1 MFTIYAASA
10 GSGKTFTLT
19 KEFLKLAL
27 ADHPDP
33 QEQEGPWKFS
43 PYYFQHILAV
53 TFTNDAAHEMKKRI
67 LDTLLDLKKYND
79 LDPARQ
85 KKVKALRELLLV
97 EITDSVT
104 GESIGEAE
112 LQKRAALTF
121 QVLLHQYGRL
131 SVSTI
136 DSFTQRVVSAFTE
149 ELGIPYN
156 FEVSLESDV
165 LVAAGVE
172 QLLSKVGQAEFNQ
185 LTLVLEEL
193 VAELADQGKSWK
205 SLQTELLSVGKK
217 ILDDKHRDALKKLED
232 LSTADFWE
240 IRKKIRDYCACQDT
254 EYRRLGKV
262 AVELIEEKAA
272 LAIADFSYG
281 ANGAAGFLQKIRDGH
296 KTFAEG
302 ISSRLYSVVRREQ
315 NWLKAKVALPILSS
329 FEAIE
334 SELEVVGRELIQLH
348 ESQIQKYTLCLE
360 IDKHLHKLALLK
372 QLSDEVK
379 SIEDHTGQIHI
390 SRFNQSILNIV
401 LEEPIPF
408 LYERLGEKFHHILI
422 DEFQDTSQLQ
432 WLNFMPLIDNSLSSD
447 YYNLVVG
454 DAKQSIYRFRG
465 GEMEQLVYLHE
476 GKDLTPMLPA
486 GNEINWNV
494 GDRLLTI
501 KDKLYP
507 QVLDFNRRSCKEII
521 DFNNDILK
529 HILANQVPAEWEVT
543 PRIYSAYIQKAP
555 DNPACGG
562 HVQIDFL
569 DNEKPS
575 TPEFIL
581 RQISECLADGYEY
594 KDIAILCRKNK
605 HARELA
611 DTLTATGIRVISADS
626 LLVSASPVVNL
637 IIAFLRVLNTPD
649 QPLAKYEAAYLFL
662 KEIQGQVPEEKV
674 NTRIRQMVEA
684 PDMRAFWRWVRE
696 KELERIAELPK
707 EAEEKELNSFQMQK
721 ASLFESCEELI
732 ARFKLFDKPDQSAY
746 LFRFLDYV
754 QDFSTRKSGH
764 LSDFL
769 LDWEQQKFKLC
780 VSSPEG
786 ANAVRIQT
794 IHKSK
799 GLEFPVVLLPYAN
812 WSFKNN
818 LWDEIWGDLE
828 SMEAEE
834 LTLVSVDDQPSRSL
848 KVAPF
853 SVSQRLAA
861 THLKEAYEKETEQTF
876 LDNLNLLYV
885 ALTRPVERVYISM
898 ETKLSK
904 KGEVT
909 GLKDTVGVFFS
920 DYVNA
925 CEGTHVLRQ
934 GKPRVKANQKEET
947 GKVVITGVITKD
959 RRGSMRLRRQ
969 KDRLSELD
977 SFALQKDWG
986 NKAHIVM
993 REINTPE
1000 DVPVVIDRMQKRGL
1014 LDETQVVRMQ
1024 EAINR
1029 ILSKEEMKPYFEM
1042 PAEFLSEREILMPNG
1057 EVIRPD
1063 RVVIRPDQTVAIL
1076 DYKTGQARDSHKEQI
1091 KKYARRYR
1099 EMGYKH
1105 IEGWIVYLESGEL
1118 VQVS

>member
-19 KEFLKLAL
+19 REFLQLAL
-27 ADHPDP
+27 GNNPDP
-33 QEQEGPWKFS
+33 DGQLKFS

-53 TFTNDAAHEMKKRI
+53 TFTNDAAHEMKERI
-67 LDTLLDLKKYND
+67 MNRLLELRKYDQLTEQEKKNLKPFVD
-79 LDPARQ
+79 Q
-85 KKVKALRELLLV
+85 LLAG
-97 EITDSVT
+97 ITDPVT
-104 GESIGEAE
+104 KKSITEAE
-112 LQKRAALTF
+112 LQNRAAQTF

-172 QLLSKVGQAEFNQ
+172 QLLSKVGQAEFSQ
-185 LTLVLEEL
+185 LTVVLEEL

-240 IRKKIRDYCACQDT
+240 IRKKIRDYCGCQDA
-254 EYRRLGKV
+254 EYRRLGKI

-272 LAIADFSYG
+272 LTIADFSYG
-281 ANGAAGFLQKIRDGH
+281 SAGAAGFLQKVRDGE
-296 KTFAEG
+296 KTFSEG
-302 ISSRLYSVVRREQ
+302 IANRLYAVVRREQ

-329 FEAIE
+329 FESIE
-334 SELEVVGRELIQLH
+334 SELEVIGRELIQLY

-379 SIEDHTGQIHI
+379 AIEDHSGQIHI

-401 LEEPIPF
+401 LSEPIPF

-447 YYNLVVG
+447 HYNLVVG

-465 GEMEQLVYLHE
+465 GEMEQLVHLHE
-476 GKDLTPMLPA
+476 GRDLTPMLPA
-486 GNEINWNV
+486 GNEVNWNV

-501 KDKLYP
+501 KGKLHP
-507 QVLDFNRRSCKEII
+507 EVLDFNRRSCREIVE
-521 DFNNDILK
+521 FNNSILK
-529 HILANQVPAEWEVT
+529 HILANQVSAEWEAT
-543 PRIYSAYIQKAP
+543 PRIYSSYVQKSP
-555 DNPACGG
+555 DNPKCGG

-569 DNEKPS
+569 DSSRPA
-575 TPEFIL
+575 TPEFVL
-581 RQISECLADGYEY
+581 EQIAACLADGYSY

-605 HARELA
+605 HARQLA
-611 DTLTATGIRVISADS
+611 DTLTARGIQVISADS

-649 QPLAKYEAAYLFL
+649 QSLVKYEAAYLFL

-684 PDMRAFWRWVRE
+684 PDMKAFWNWIQE
-696 KELERIAELPK
+696 K
-707 EAEEKELNSFQMQK
+707 EAEKKPAEVLQNPEKEENKLNSYRMQR
-721 ASLFESCEELI
+721 ASLFETCEELI
-732 ARFKLFDKPDQSAY
+732 TRFQLFDKPDQSDY

-764 LSDFL
+764 LNDFL
-769 LDWEQQKFKLC
+769 LDWEQQKNKLC
-780 VSSPEG
+780 VSSPKG
-786 ANAVRIQT
+786 ADAVCIQT

-828 SMEAEE
+828 SLEAEE
-834 LTLVSVDDQPSRSL
+834 LTLSAAEEKPSRRL
-848 KVAPF
+848 AVAPF
-853 SVSQRLAA
+853 SVSQKLAG
-861 THLKEAYEKETEQTF
+861 THLKEAYERETEQTF

-885 ALTRPVERVYISM
+885 ALTRPIERVYISM

-920 DYVNA
+920 DFVNA
-925 CEGTHVLRQ
+925 CEGTHILAQ
-934 GKPRVKANQKEET
+934 GVERTRKEQKAEQDKM
-947 GKVVITGVITKD
+947 VITKIIT
-959 RRGSMRLRRQ
+959 RPKVGGMRLRRQ
-969 KDRLSELD
+969 TDSLSALD

-1014 LDETQVVRMQ
+1014 LDKAQVTRMQ
-1024 EAINR
+1024 EAIDR
-1029 ILSKEEMKPYFEM
+1029 ILSREEMKPYFEM
-1042 PAEFLSEREILMPNG
+1042 PAEFLSEREILMPDG
-1057 EVIRPD
+1057 KVIRPD
-1063 RVVIRPDQTVAIL
+1063 RVVIRPDRTIAIL
-1076 DYKTGQARDSHKEQI
+1076 DYKTGQPRDSHKDQI
-1091 KKYARRYR
+1091 KQYARRYR
-1099 EMGYKH
+1099 EMGYEH
-1105 IEGWIVYLESGEL
+1105 IEAWVVYLESGEL